1 MYAEHFAAD
10 ANHATLQDPGFKG
23 ATIQILEFSALLE
36 MFGHVDE
43 SNKRYLTVDDVK
55 GLWIDGK
62 FPQDWQPRTSN
73 DIGIDDLTAGVT
85 VMVVKR
91 LLQLLGF

>member
-36 MFGHVDE
+36 MFSHVDE

-62 FPQDWQPRTSN
+62 FPQDWQPRTLWCTPKTGPWN
-73 DIGIDDLTAGVT
+73 KIE
-85 VMVVKR
+85 
-91 LLQLLGF
+91 LLPLIEKTSSGEK